1 MMGHK
6 HVHFKTR
13 VYEIWECVALFCEVT
28 KIRGCLLEK
37 LKTQICHVFKKQSLT
52 KLKLYIGKIYG
63 KKLF

>member
-1 MMGHK
+1 MGHK
-6 HVHFKTR
+6 PVRSKTLISKI
-13 VYEIWECVALFCEVT
+13 YECAALFCEVT

-52 KLKLYIGKIYG
+52 KLKLYISKIYC